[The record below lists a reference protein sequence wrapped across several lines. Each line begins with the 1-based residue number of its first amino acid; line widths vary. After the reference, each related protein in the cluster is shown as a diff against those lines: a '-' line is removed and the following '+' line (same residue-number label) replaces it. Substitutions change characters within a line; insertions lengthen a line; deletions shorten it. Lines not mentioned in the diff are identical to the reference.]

1 MKMIEVSLEEYITF
15 KNWYFEYAK
24 LTQNI
29 RKLKIKD
36 KVGTLFIIDK
46 KSNEVVSS
54 ESHANGKSK
63 YRIDSIWYEMFGE
76 CE

>member
-15 KNWYFEYAK
+15 KNWYFKYAK

-36 KVGTLFIIDK
+36 KIGTLFIIDK
-46 KSNEVVSS
+46 KSNKVVSS

-63 YRIDSIWYEMFGE
+63 YRIDLIWYEMFGGGE
-76 CE
+76 